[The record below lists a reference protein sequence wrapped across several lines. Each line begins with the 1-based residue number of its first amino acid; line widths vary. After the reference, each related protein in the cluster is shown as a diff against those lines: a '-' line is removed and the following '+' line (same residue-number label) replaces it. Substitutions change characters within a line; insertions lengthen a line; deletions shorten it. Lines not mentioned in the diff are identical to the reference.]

1 MQKVNAMKV
10 RIQFIIIFVILLAA
24 PARAARSPLDT
35 VQTGTNRVLEIL
47 EKRSGDVQGRRGQ
60 IRGIVNEYFDFEEM
74 SKRSLGPRWKD
85 QSPAKQKEFVEA
97 FSQFLFNWY
106 IDRVEKYTNEK
117 LTYKEQQM
125 KGEYAAVDVQ
135 IIRSQN
141 QEIPI
146 QYRLHSVDDAW
157 KVYDVTIEGVSVVN
171 NYRSQFQSILARSS
185 FDELLEQLRAK
196 RLSGVK
202 KK

>member
-1 MQKVNAMKV
+1 MKV
-10 RIQFIIIFVILLAA
+10 RVPFIIILVILLAA
-24 PARAARSPLDT
+24 QARAALSPLDT

-47 EKRSGDVQGRRGQ
+47 QKRAGDVQGRRGQ

-85 QSPAKQKEFVEA
+85 QSPGKQKEFVET

-106 IDRVEKYTNEK
+106 IDRIEKYTDEK
-117 LTYKEQQM
+117 LTYKDQEL
-125 KGEYAAVDVQ
+125 KGDYAAVDVQ

-146 QYRLHSVDDAW
+146 QYRLHSVNNAW
-157 KVYDVTIEGVSVVN
+157 KVYDVTIEGVSVVS
-171 NYRSQFQSILARSS
+171 NYRSQFQSILAKNS

-196 RLSGVK
+196 RLSGGK